1 MPCSWEGNRRS
12 GVALAMCHR
21 PRWFIHLRARGL
33 GRVMGTPPTL
43 LVDNG
48 PSNFTLTSF
57 DPTLIVFIVK
67 FHVIVVVVMLLAAWW
82 IKMII

>member
-1 MPCSWEGNRRS
+1 
-12 GVALAMCHR
+12 
-21 PRWFIHLRARGL
+21 
-33 GRVMGTPPTL
+33 MGTPPTL
-43 LVDNG
+43 LVDYG

-67 FHVIVVVVMLLAAWW
+67 FHVIVVVVMLLEAWW